1 MTRKATVE
9 SIGAILPDAIYRTS
23 LAPTIFGYGPQRARD
38 LEKSGQ
44 LPPSFPL
51 SPKSKYRAW
60 TGQQILDHRAD
71 MRKQAEE
78 TAKAVRDRPKQEQP
92 KALQPKIK
100 KLKLRKPARAES

>member
-9 SIGAILPDAIYRTS
+9 SIGAILPDQIYRTS

-44 LPPSFPL
+44 LPLSSPL

-60 TGQQILDHRAD
+60 TGQQILDHRAA
-71 MRKQAEE
+71 MRKLAEE
-78 TAKAVRDRPKQEQP
+78 TAKALRDRPKQEQP
-92 KALQPKIK
+92 LALQPKVK
-100 KLKLRKPARAES
+100 KLKLRSPSKGLE